1 MRSPAADRRRPTL
14 WDGLTA
20 LLVATAAFLLL
31 AALQSEPGESLTAAV
46 TLDGEILAEY
56 RLEEITQPVTLT
68 LDELSYPLT
77 LLVEGD
83 GVSILHSD
91 CPSQDC
97 VHTGK
102 ITQAGQQIICLPNRL
117 IVSLTGTHDLDFDA
131 VTG

>member
-20 LLVATAAFLLL
+20 LLVAAAALLLL

-131 VTG
+131 VTD